1 MAKINIKIEGQSYQV
16 EEGLTI
22 LEAAKECGYE
32 IPSLCAYNH
41 GECSLASCRVCLVE
55 ATGARGLVASC
66 VYPISEGMEITISS
80 PKATAARRA
89 SVELILS
96 NHSMNC
102 QQCDKNG
109 HCELL
114 YVAQVVGA
122 RENKFVGSKTPI
134 TVDEISPSI
143 IRDTS
148 KCILCGRCVSRCV
161 AAHGTGILGFEKRGF
176 STIVSP
182 AANRSFATSPCILC
196 GQCVNV
202 CPTGALMEK
211 SEIDKVDEARRA
223 GKYLVVQTAPA
234 IRATLG
240 EEFGYKIGTPVTG
253 QMVAALRRL
262 GFNKVYDTNFGADL
276 TIMEEAN
283 ELLARIKDGGVLPMI
298 TSCSPGWINYAE
310 YYYGDQLDHLSS
322 CKSPHQ
328 MQGAI
333 IKSYFAEKNGL
344 KPEDIFVVSIMPC
357 TAKKFEKERPQLQKN
372 GIKDV
377 DAVLTTR
384 ELAKLIKRSGIN
396 FAKLPNEEFDQDL
409 MGEYTGAGVIFGAT
423 GGVMEAALR
432 TAYHELTGKEYE
444 AVEFTAVRGMQGLK
458 EATLNIAGSE
468 IKVAVA
474 SGMRNAKVLMDEIRS
489 GKSPYTFIEI
499 MGCPGGCVNGGGQP
513 YVKPCFLPNED
524 NNILDTYKEKR
535 AKALYS
541 EDERD
546 AQYGKWQSIR
556 LIKEILLKLCY
567 GIENAIDVEKLISP
581 LYILHDYRIYL
592 DHLLSM
598 EKQESIVCVIFCCL
612 IDNSYRLSFF
622 FISKGEM
629 FSL

>member
-102 QQCDKNG
+102 QQCEKNG

-182 AANRSFATSPCILC
+182 AENRSFATSPCILC

-513 YVKPCFLPNED
+513 YVKPYFLPNED

-535 AKALYS
+535 AQALYS
-541 EDERD
+541 EDERQKVRQSHNNKQVQKLYSD
-546 AQYGKWQSIR
+546 FLGKPNSH
-556 LIKEILLKLCY
+556 KAHELLHTTYVSRERFPK
-567 GIENAIDVEKLISP
+567 NK
-581 LYILHDYRIYL
+581 
-592 DHLLSM
+592 
-598 EKQESIVCVIFCCL
+598 
-612 IDNSYRLSFF
+612 
-622 FISKGEM
+622 
-629 FSL
+629 